1 MERETILTILE
12 GARSCQKEEN
22 AFKVKQGYQVAVF
35 LGKPGNA
42 MVIGG
47 VQRLVAQR
55 GYLEITAKNDAT
67 IYADFDVVH
76 AISEKP
82 DTADRTGHSGVGFD

>member
-12 GARSCQKEEN
+12 GARSCEKEDN
-22 AFKVKQGYQVAVF
+22 AFNVKQGFQVAVF

-42 MVIGG
+42 MVLSGIH
-47 VQRLVAQR
+47 RFVAQKSF
-55 GYLEITAKNDAT
+55 LEITAKNEST
-67 IYADFDVVH
+67 IYVSFDAVH

-82 DTADRTGHSGVGFD
+82 ESADKASRSGVGFD